1 MQSERMYAA
10 LKGLG
15 KEARL
20 VMLPHEAHGY
30 RARKSL
36 LHVLWEQ
43 ELWLDKYL
51 LNDSAEPEKV
61 TTEQVA
67 EPTPSQ

>member
-1 MQSERMYAA
+1 MYAA

-43 ELWLDKYL
+43 EQWLDKYL